1 MFRVLSHLRPHTG
14 SEYIMIRDSVSKQI
28 GAMKS
33 MLVLTSAWRLQVS
46 DLIDVKEK
54 ILVAELLKFLY
65 IDYN

>member
-1 MFRVLSHLRPHTG
+1 VAFSPTQQTRMGAFSAVFAR
-14 SEYIMIRDSVSKQI
+14 IVSSAKR
-28 GAMKS
+28 ANKS

>member
-1 MFRVLSHLRPHTG
+1 VAFSPTQQT
-14 SEYIMIRDSVSKQI
+14 QI
-28 GAMKS
+28 GAFWAVFARIVSSLKRARKS

>member
-1 MFRVLSHLRPHTG
+1 
-14 SEYIMIRDSVSKQI
+14 
-28 GAMKS
+28 

-54 ILVAELLKFLY
+54 ILVAELLKSLY

>member
-1 MFRVLSHLRPHTG
+1 MGAFSAVFAR
-14 SEYIMIRDSVSKQI
+14 IVSSAKR
-28 GAMKS
+28 AKKS

>member
-1 MFRVLSHLRPHTG
+1 MGAF
-14 SEYIMIRDSVSKQI
+14 SVVFARIVSSAKR
-28 GAMKS
+28 AKKS

-46 DLIDVKEK
+46 ALTDVKEK

>member
-1 MFRVLSHLRPHTG
+1 
-14 SEYIMIRDSVSKQI
+14 
-28 GAMKS
+28 

-46 DLIDVKEK
+46 ALTDVKEK

>member
-1 MFRVLSHLRPHTG
+1 MGAFSAVFAR
-14 SEYIMIRDSVSKQI
+14 IVSSAKR
-28 GAMKS
+28 ANKS

-46 DLIDVKEK
+46 ALIDVKEK